1 MAESIVPAQ
10 ARNEH
15 PVSLIAARIDRIP
28 VWPYR
33 PFIYV
38 IVGMGF
44 FFSFFEIGTIGP
56 TLPKVIAATHSN
68 TGAGALAVSLG
79 LWGYIVGSPLNSA
92 VSDRFG
98 RRIALLNAMILYGIG
113 AVGCAVSTSMPEFT
127 VLRFV
132 GGMGIGASIAVIST
146 YISELSP
153 AERRGR
159 SMGYTTLPA
168 VLAGAVGPFIAL
180 GLVPHFAEGWRIMT
194 VIPVLGTV
202 LFIAGYR
209 LLPESPRWLAANG
222 RFDEADRIVSEAE
235 GYAMAKLGTSE
246 LPPVVVSAYH
256 EPQAISFWAR
266 AGMLLRPP
274 YVRWTLTFLL
284 LWICQTLPAY
294 GIGGL
299 GVTLLVEHGYT
310 LTTSIELTFG
320 TAAGSLV
327 GGLVAIYVG
336 DRMPRKWAAAGSAV
350 LVAAGFILLGLHT
363 TSWLIFLAF
372 FLSSFQTGVCS
383 AVVYMLTAEHFP
395 TQIRNTGMAM
405 SDGVGHVGGAL
416 GPIIASSVFSGL
428 GFSAVFIVLGSV
440 YVCYVGLVSS
450 ARNTTRRPLQEIHI
464 PAMRTPE
471 QPVIA
476 IESQEA

>member
-1 MAESIVPAQ
+1 MAESIIPPR
-10 ARNEH
+10 ARGEH

-28 VWPYR
+28 VWPYK

-98 RRIALLNAMILYGIG
+98 RRLALLNAVIFYGIG
-113 AVGCAVSTSMPEFT
+113 AAGCAVSTSMPEFT
-127 VLRFV
+127 AFRFV

-146 YISELSP
+146 YVSELSP

-180 GLVPHFAEGWRIMT
+180 GLVPHFTAGWRIMT

-202 LFIAGYR
+202 LFMAGYR

-222 RFDEADRIVSEAE
+222 RYDEADRIVSEAE
-235 GYAMAKLGTSE
+235 SYALARLGAAE
-246 LPPVVVSAYH
+246 LPPVVVSPYQ
-256 EPQAISFWAR
+256 EPQVISFWAR
-266 AGMLLRPP
+266 VGMLVRPP
-274 YVRWTLTFLL
+274 YVRWTVTFLL
-284 LWICQTLPAY
+284 LWVCQTLPAY

-310 LTTSIELTFG
+310 LTKSIELTFG
-320 TAAGSLV
+320 SAAGSLV

-336 DRMPRKWAAAGSAV
+336 DRMPRKWAAAGSAI

-363 TSWLIFLAF
+363 ANWLILLAF
-372 FLSSFQTGVCS
+372 FLSSLQTGICS

-416 GPIIASSVFSGL
+416 GPIVASTVFSGL

-464 PAMRTPE
+464 PVIRTPE
-471 QPVIA
+471 QPVVA